1 MSRQELRFAVVGH
14 PVSHSASPAMHTAA
28 FRALG
33 LPHRYEAIDCLGH
46 EALARV
52 VELLRVGHFT
62 GINVTAPFKQSALS
76 LADLPDELAHLT
88 GAANTLV
95 RHADGTIEAHNT
107 DVGGVIDELGQLQ
120 PPSGQG
126 VALILGS
133 GGAARAA
140 FVACKRLG
148 IRVIGVTSR
157 SWVNTEALMELT
169 SARFFREQG
178 ALTLPWPLAGQA
190 ASRGSE
196 ALLLQWFD
204 LASTADLLIQATSAG
219 LAGGPPG
226 QDVAAA
232 IPWNE
237 IPPNAAAFDLVY
249 GPLPTPFEQQAA
261 RRGLRQ
267 ASGIGL
273 LARQGA
279 RSLSLWLGQ
288 PAPLEVM
295 IDAARRHV
303 TSLF

>member
-1 MSRQELRFAVVGH
+1 
-14 PVSHSASPAMHTAA
+14 MHTAA

-52 VELLRVGHFT
+52 LDLLRVGHFG
-62 GINVTAPFKQSALS
+62 GINVTAPFKQAALN
-76 LADLPDELAHLT
+76 LADLRDEQAYAA
-88 GAANTLV
+88 GAANTIV
-95 RHADGTIEAHNT
+95 RHLDGEIEAHNT
-107 DVGGVIDELGQLQ
+107 DVGGLVDEIQQLR
-120 PPSGQG
+120 PPIGQG

-133 GGAARAA
+133 GGAARASLA
-140 FVACKRLG
+140 ACKQLG
-148 IRVIGVTSR
+148 VRVVGVSSR
-157 SWVNTEALMELT
+157 SWVGTEALMELP

-190 ASRGSE
+190 GSRGSE

-204 LASTADLLIQATSAG
+204 LASTADLIIQATSAG
-219 LAGGPPG
+219 RAGGAPG
-226 QDVAAA
+226 QDAAAA

-237 IPPNAAAFDLVY
+237 VPTTAAALDLIY
-249 GPLPTPFEQQAA
+249 GPAPTAFEQQAE
-261 RRGLRQ
+261 RRGLRLG
-267 ASGIGL
+267 SGLGL

-288 PAPLEVM
+288 PAPLDVM
-295 IDAARRHV
+295 IDAARRHI